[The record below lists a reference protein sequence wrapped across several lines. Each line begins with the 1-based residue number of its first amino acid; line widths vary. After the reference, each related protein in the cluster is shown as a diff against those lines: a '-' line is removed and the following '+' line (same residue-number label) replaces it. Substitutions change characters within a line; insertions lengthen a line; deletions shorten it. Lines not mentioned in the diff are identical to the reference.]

1 MEPKTKPD
9 ANTPWYL
16 STSCPVLIPEHE
28 ALTLPRA
35 EFEVFIQRE
44 LEKKRAAA
52 AEPKAEKG
60 DPMHVDKTAGDAV
73 DETNPFMAGLRLYEP
88 GEEPS
93 QPQTPEGMMRTENN
107 DLAHAKTH
115 PLVDLMAELEDTV
128 SISRL
133 TVLLNEAWAEDP
145 LITLKLIFNARSIH
159 LGKSSRQ
166 TFYKC
171 AGWLAAN
178 HPLTLVANLRWLTR
192 PTIEKKQKKKEAEE
206 GDAEDAVLVDMGKD
220 SDDDPAR
227 FDVKHGVAHGY
238 WKDLLNI
245 LVLAAAGQ
253 LTDPQDG
260 DRDIL
265 RSENRGFSQG
275 KRIGKYSTLLRQEKR
290 AQRKQAKTGE
300 VNKTAS
306 PELPAPQKQ
315 PPNDRR
321 KQKRLARNEAAN
333 NAFNSDAIYRALHL
347 TVARLFAEQ
356 LTTDLEALRA
366 ININVNAK
374 VKGNSNKIVSLCA
387 KWAPTHDRFHDRHT
401 FVLSSIAEIM
411 YPRSLLKDSLSVDC
425 SREVYLRH
433 ARERYRR
440 DVSALRQHLDVVE
453 RKLTA
458 GACSSIDYSK
468 VPSIAMNN
476 YSRLFYI
483 KDEKRFVDYLTR
495 VAEGSVKI
503 SGATLLP
510 STLVRQVSSC
520 VDHFSEDQNLAA
532 QEGDITSGVHAAAL
546 IEQKKRQVMSSV
558 ADGQW
563 NTLVQRIKDSG
574 TLSSSIAVCD
584 VSGSMSS
591 PTFKDRTCP
600 MDSAIGLSL
609 LVAEVTAPPF
619 GGAFIDFSLTP
630 HVQNVDLSQTFTS
643 KVRSLRSSYWGFDTN
658 FVSVFEDCILPVAVR
673 NAVAPEDMVKR
684 VFVFSDMH
692 FNDADPNCSDESAWQ
707 TSYTRIKAKFAEA
720 GYEVPELIFWNLAG
734 GRGGD
739 GPAPKPVTLED
750 VNTTVVSGYS
760 QGMLKVF
767 LDNGGF
773 DDEDDDAAEEEEVV
787 ITKDADGDITETVV
801 KKKKVVD
808 PLRTVKKAIGHKAY
822 DMLEVYD

>member
-1 MEPKTKPD
+1 MEAKTRPD
-9 ANTPWYL
+9 TNTPWYL

-28 ALTLPRA
+28 ALTLPRS
-35 EFEVFIQRE
+35 EFDAFIQRE
-44 LEKKRAAA
+44 LEKKRAA

-60 DPMHVDKTAGDAV
+60 DPMHFDRTARDAV

-93 QPQTPEGMMRTENN
+93 RQQTPEGMMRTENN

-178 HPLTLVANLRWLTR
+178 HPLTLVANLRWLSR
-192 PTIEKKQKKKEAEE
+192 PTIEKKQKKEAEE
-206 GDAEDAVLVDMGKD
+206 GGAEDAVLVDMEKD

-253 LTDPQDG
+253 LMDPEDN
-260 DRDIL
+260 DYDIL
-265 RSENRGFSQG
+265 QSQNRGFSQG
-275 KRIGKYSTLLRQEKR
+275 KRTAEYSTLLRQEKR
-290 AQRKQAKTGE
+290 AQRKQAKTSE
-300 VNKTAS
+300 LIKTAS
-306 PELPAPQKQ
+306 PGLQTPQRQ
-315 PPNDRR
+315 TPNDRR
-321 KQKRLARNEAAN
+321 KKKRLARNEAAN
-333 NAFNSDAIYRALHL
+333 NAFSSDAIYRALHL
-347 TVARLFAEQ
+347 TIARLFAEQ
-356 LTTDLEALRA
+356 LTADLEALRA
-366 ININVNAK
+366 INANVNEK
-374 VKGNSNKIVSLCA
+374 VKGSSDNSSVSLCG

-411 YPRSLLKDSLSVDC
+411 YPRSLLNDSLPVDC

-458 GACSSIDYSK
+458 GACSAIDYSK

-476 YSRLFYI
+476 YSRLFYV

-510 STLVRQVSSC
+510 STLVRQVWPC

-532 QEGDITSGVHAAAL
+532 QEGNCTSGVHAAAL
-546 IEQKKRQVMSSV
+546 VEQKKRQVMASV

-591 PTFKDRTCP
+591 PTFKDGTCP
-600 MDSAIGLSL
+600 MHSAIGLSL

-630 HVQNVDLSQTFTS
+630 HVQNVDLSQTFTT

-692 FNDADPNCSDESAWQ
+692 FNDADPGCSSESAWQ
-707 TSYTRIKAKFAEA
+707 TSYGRIKAKFAEA

-739 GPAPKPVTLED
+739 GPAPKPVTLAD
-750 VNTTVVSGYS
+750 VNTTMVSGYS

-773 DDEDDDAAEEEEVV
+773 DDEDDIVEEDEVV
-787 ITKDADGDITETVV
+787 ITKDEDGDVTETVV
-801 KKKKVVD
+801 KKKKVAD
-808 PLRTVKKAIGHKAY
+808 PLRTVKKAIGHEAY